1 MKDLLDIYSKNPN
14 YIEILR
20 SITQLHSRLNI
31 QGLAGSSM
39 SVCVAASMKCS
50 KEFTHLIIM
59 PDKERAAYFC
69 NDIEQIFGE
78 QDLDYSKKN
87 VLFYPSAYKIPYRV
101 EERDNANILLRSEVL
116 NRLNNNSQTI
126 IITYPDALLEKVMS
140 KQILTKNTLRIGVGN
155 PLSLDFVIDVLDE
168 YEFERVDFVIDP
180 GQYAVR
186 GGIIDVFSFADE
198 YPYRIEFFG
207 DDVESLRTF
216 DVVSQLTIEEQ
227 EHLVILPNIQS
238 ETLSQE
244 KRVPLIDYFGD
255 NTVIWVEHLDICLD
269 KIDKGY
275 EFAQRQYLEL
285 PTKELHI
292 KPEILYN
299 SSEEFQKSIL
309 RHSIVEL
316 GSSTMLSKD
325 NTIIFNTSPQ
335 PSFHKNFSLLIDCL
349 NSQAENSFT
358 NFFCVENPKQK
369 ERIEKIIKEFG
380 GENSYF
386 KVNYLLNSISSG
398 YIDNDLK
405 VAVFTDHELFERY
418 HKYKVRDQ
426 KQTHEALTLK
436 DLMQLKPGDYITHID
451 YGVGKFAGLEKLEN
465 NGKQQETIR
474 LVYKD
479 NDILYVSIHALH
491 KISRFTGK
499 DGTPPTLHR
508 LGSNT
513 WNNLKNKTK
522 QKVKDIAKDL
532 IALYAKRKS
541 SLGFA
546 YSGDSYMQNEL
557 EASFIYEDTP
567 DQYKAT
573 RDIKHDMESRI
584 PMDRLICGDVGF
596 GKTEI
601 AIRAAFKA
609 VADSKQV
616 AVLVPTTILA
626 YQHFKTFSDRLENMP
641 CRVDYINR
649 FRTTKEKN
657 QVIKDL
663 KEGKIDILIGTH
675 KIVSKEIEFKDLGL
689 LIVDEEHKFGVSMKE
704 KLKQMKINVD
714 TLTLTATP
722 IPRTLQFSLM
732 GARDL
737 SIINTAPP
745 NRQPVQTQVSC
756 FEEEIIRDAILFEIS
771 RGGQVYFV
779 HNRVQNIE
787 EIAGMIQRLVPDA
800 KIVIGHGQMNGD
812 KLEQVMFEFIEGE
825 FDVLVS
831 TTIVENGLDIPNA
844 NTIII
849 NDAQNYGLSDL
860 HQLRG
865 RVGRSNKKAYC
876 YLLTPPMS
884 MITEEARKRLQAI
897 EDFSNIGS
905 GFSIAM
911 RDLDI
916 RGAGN
921 ILGAEQSG
929 FISEIGFD
937 MYHKILNEAIEE
949 LKQTDFKELYEEE
962 EREKRKDEGGN
973 AGFYAREC
981 NIETD
986 LEILIPDAYITNIG
1000 ERLNLYKELDGLE
1013 TDQELETFKQ
1023 QLKDRFGKIP
1033 KQTLELIDT
1042 VKLRRLARKLGFEK
1056 LNLKKDKM
1064 TASFGATKGSDYFN
1078 SETFGNILIY
1088 VQSYPTTT
1096 QLKEVGERLTLTI
1109 VPIKS
1114 ISDALKVMNNITD
1127 RCVN

>member
-1 MKDLLDIYSKNPN
+1 MSFCV
-14 YIEILR
+14 
-20 SITQLHSRLNI
+20 
-31 QGLAGSSM
+31 GSSIDQ
-39 SVCVAASMKCS
+39 S
-50 KEFTHLIIM
+50 KEFSHLIIV

-69 NDIEQIFGE
+69 NDIEQIFGQ

-87 VLFYPSAYKIPYRV
+87 VLFYPSSYKLPYQI
-101 EERDNANILLRSEVL
+101 EETDNANILLRAEAL
-116 NRLNNNSQTI
+116 NRLDNNAHTV
-126 IITYPDALLEKVMS
+126 IITYPEALLEKVIS
-140 KQILTKNTLRIGVGN
+140 KQILRKNTLKIRTKEA
-155 PLSLDFVIDVLDE
+155 LSVDFIIDIMDE
-168 YEFERVDFVIDP
+168 YCFDRVDFVVEP

-198 YPYRIEFFG
+198 YPYRVEFFG

-216 DVVSQLTIEEQ
+216 DVVSQLTIEEKDS
-227 EHLVILPNIQS
+227 LVIVPNIQN
-238 ETLSQE
+238 ETISQE
-244 KRVPLIDYFGD
+244 KRVSLIDYFGD
-255 NTVIWVEHLDICLD
+255 NTIVWVENLSLCLD
-269 KIDKGY
+269 KLDKEY
-275 EFAQRQYLEL
+275 EFAERTYLEL
-285 PTKELHI
+285 ENKNLHLEPQELYISSKEF
-292 KPEILYN
+292 
-299 SSEEFQKSIL
+299 SKSIL
-309 RHSIVEL
+309 EHSIVEL
-316 GSSTMLSKD
+316 GSNPMLSKED
-325 NTIIFNTSPQ
+325 SIVFNTSPQ
-335 PSFHKNFSLLIDCL
+335 PSFNKNFNLLIDSL
-349 NSQAENSFT
+349 KTQAENSFT

-369 ERIEKIIKEFG
+369 DRIEKIIKEFG
-380 GENSYF
+380 SDFPHFNISY
-386 KVNYLLNSISSG
+386 KINSISSG
-398 YIDNDLK
+398 FIDNDLK
-405 VAVFTDHELFERY
+405 IAVFTDHELFERH

-426 KQTHEALTLK
+426 KQNKEALTLK

-491 KISRFTGK
+491 KISRYSGK
-499 DGTPPTLHR
+499 EGSSPSLHR

-522 QKVKDIAKDL
+522 QRVKDIAKDL
-532 IALYAKRKS
+532 IALYAKRKA

-546 YSGDSYMQNEL
+546 YSGDSYLQDEL

-567 DQYKAT
+567 DQDKT
-573 RDIKHDMESRI
+573 TKDIKHDMESKI
-584 PMDRLICGDVGF
+584 PMDRLVCGDVGF
-596 GKTEI
+596 GKTEL

-626 YQHFKTFSDRLENMP
+626 YQHFKTFSERLENMP

-657 QVIKDL
+657 QIIADL
-663 KEGKIDILIGTH
+663 KSGKIDILIGTH
-675 KIVSKEIEFKDLGL
+675 KLLSKEIEFKDLGL
-689 LIVDEEHKFGVSMKE
+689 FIIDEEHKFGVAMKE
-704 KLKQMKINVD
+704 KLKNLKINID
-714 TLTLTATP
+714 SLTLTATP

-737 SIINTAPP
+737 SIINTPPP
-745 NRQPVQTQVSC
+745 NRQPVQTQVC
-756 FEEEIIRDAILFEIS
+756 AFEEEIIRDAILFEVS

-787 EIAGMIQRLVPDA
+787 EIAGLIKRLVPDA
-800 KIVIGHGQMNGD
+800 KVLIGHGQMKGE
-812 KLEQVMFEFIEGE
+812 KLEEVMYSFIEGD

-844 NTIII
+844 NTILI

-876 YLLTPPMS
+876 YLLTPS
-884 MITEEARKRLQAI
+884 LSILTDEARKRLQAI
-897 EDFSNIGS
+897 EEFSNIGS

-949 LKQTDFKELYEEE
+949 LKQTDFKELY
-962 EREKRKDEGGN
+962 
-973 AGFYAREC
+973 
-981 NIETD
+981 
-986 LEILIPDAYITNIG
+986 
-1000 ERLNLYKELDGLE
+1000 
-1013 TDQELETFKQ
+1013 QEQE
-1023 QLKDRFGKIP
+1023 
-1033 KQTLELIDT
+1033 
-1042 VKLRRLARKLGFEK
+1042 
-1056 LNLKKDKM
+1056 
-1064 TASFGATKGSDYFN
+1064 
-1078 SETFGNILIY
+1078 
-1088 VQSYPTTT
+1088 
-1096 QLKEVGERLTLTI
+1096 
-1109 VPIKS
+1109 
-1114 ISDALKVMNNITD
+1114 
-1127 RCVN
+1127 